1 MIEVTILNYLM
12 NKTSV
17 GTEVYAE
24 VPVTPPD
31 EYILIERTAG
41 NKTNHIEHAM
51 IAVRSVSKYSLIRAM
66 TINEEVKDAMEDL
79 YAHTEVFGCELNS
92 NYNFTN
98 TQTKEYR
105 YQAVFDIHY

>member
-1 MIEVTILNYLM
+1 MIEKTIIDYLM
-12 NKTSV
+12 GKTSAGNNV
-17 GTEVYAE
+17 FAE

-31 EYILIERTAG
+31 EYILIERTGG
-41 NKTNHIEHAM
+41 NRTDHIEHAM
-51 IAVRSVSKYSLIRAM
+51 IAVQSISNASLLRAM

-79 YAHTEVFGCELNS
+79 YAYTAVFGCELNS

-105 YQAVFDIHY
+105 YQAVFNVHY